1 MDDASCDQVFRGP
14 SPLIHSINGPANK
27 YHVANLQIKKYITLP
42 TKPTYPSGN
51 ATACAPS
58 GRGFELAMEQFFACA
73 NKPARFKTIFGLFVD
88 RPGHLVWTRAALIW
102 CGPLPTDWPSYHP
115 GLLCVQQMFVN
126 CCSKKKRPTL
136 SNAKLCG
143 AGPRLLILIC
153 DEYV

>member
-1 MDDASCDQVFRGP
+1 VDDASCDQVFRGP
-14 SPLIHSINGPANK
+14 SPLIHSINCPANK
-27 YHVANLQIKKYITLP
+27 YHVANLQIKKIHNLTNKVATP
-42 TKPTYPSGN
+42 T
-51 ATACAPS
+51 CAPS
-58 GRGFELAMEQFFACA
+58 RRMFELAMEQFFACA

-88 RPGHLVWTRAALIW
+88 GPGHIVRTRAALIW

-115 GLLCVQQMFVN
+115 GLLCVQQTFVN
-126 CCSKKKRPTL
+126 CCSKKRPMS